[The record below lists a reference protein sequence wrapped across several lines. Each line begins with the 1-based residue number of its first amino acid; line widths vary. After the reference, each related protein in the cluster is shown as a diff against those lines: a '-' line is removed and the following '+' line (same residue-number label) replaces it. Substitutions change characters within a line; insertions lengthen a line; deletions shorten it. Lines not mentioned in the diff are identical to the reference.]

1 MIAAR
6 EAAAGAAG
14 SSSDVKLDVNA
25 YGAKR
30 DSSSEEESD
39 VPDAP
44 PEMVPQEVVLDQDL
58 EQLYL
63 SEAKKCLKKWRDLP
77 IDWRKEYPA
86 HKFPAVPEPLDTVD
100 DLMDLDMGPL
110 YKKIINS
117 DPEGRLYGLIPLIAS
132 SSPYQIGS
140 LNAESYCERVLRA
153 AGHILTEG
161 NTLLPDH
168 KLEKLT
174 ILRMNRNFMIHMR
187 KHYKHVITDTLA
199 RQFGMTIVNPPGE

>member
-39 VPDAP
+39 VPDVP

-63 SEAKKCLKKWRDLP
+63 SEAKKCLEEMARP
-77 IDWRKEYPA
+77 
-86 HKFPAVPEPLDTVD
+86 
-100 DLMDLDMGPL
+100 
-110 YKKIINS
+110 S
-117 DPEGRLYGLIPLIAS
+117 DRLAQRVSGAQIPRRS
-132 SSPYQIGS
+132 
-140 LNAESYCERVLRA
+140 
-153 AGHILTEG
+153 
-161 NTLLPDH
+161 
-168 KLEKLT
+168 
-174 ILRMNRNFMIHMR
+174 
-187 KHYKHVITDTLA
+187 
-199 RQFGMTIVNPPGE
+199 